1 MRGDQRTQGEK
12 SRKEGGKIFGSGSRA
27 PIAISILVK
36 DGSYNHDIYYN
47 DIGEYLTREQKLDT
61 LMKHQSIVNLK
72 SLNVLPDKNND
83 WINQRDINYENYLPM
98 YDSKDI
104 ENSIYL
110 DQFNGVNS
118 ARDNWVTNFSNEK
131 ALVNARLL
139 VDNYNSEIDRLIDIL
154 DSRER
159 INLVNKDE
167 TFISWTRGLTQ
178 KFSKGKNISI
188 NPERIVKFMHR
199 PFTKKWIVYDKNI
212 MEMPSRYYNIM
223 ENTGQVIYI
232 QGQGMNKEFSA
243 MITDILPNFQ
253 FIGNG
258 KGFATYKGKDS
269 LRLVDNI
276 SNSFK
281 KKINLNSE
289 EIVYYIYAILHHKY
303 YVNKYSSDLSKG
315 FPRIPILK
323 DVYGF
328 VEIGRE
334 LVELHLNYEKQLN
347 WDGVE
352 IIYNN
357 MNPNYKVEK

>member
-1 MRGDQRTQGEK
+1 
-12 SRKEGGKIFGSGSRA
+12 
-27 PIAISILVK
+27 
-36 DGSYNHDIYYN
+36 
-47 DIGEYLTREQKLDT
+47 
-61 LMKHQSIVNLK
+61 
-72 SLNVLPDKNND
+72 
-83 WINQRDINYENYLPM
+83 M

-131 ALVNARLL
+131 ALVNAKLL

-232 QGQGMNKEFSA
+232 QGQGMNEEFSA

-269 LRLVDNI
+269 
-276 SNSFK
+276 
-281 KKINLNSE
+281 
-289 EIVYYIYAILHHKY
+289 
-303 YVNKYSSDLSKG
+303 
-315 FPRIPILK
+315 
-323 DVYGF
+323 
-328 VEIGRE
+328 
-334 LVELHLNYEKQLN
+334 
-347 WDGVE
+347 
-352 IIYNN
+352 
-357 MNPNYKVEK
+357 

>member
-131 ALVNARLL
+131 ALVNAKLL

-167 TFISWTRGLTQ
+167 TFISWTR
-178 KFSKGKNISI
+178 
-188 NPERIVKFMHR
+188 
-199 PFTKKWIVYDKNI
+199 
-212 MEMPSRYYNIM
+212 
-223 ENTGQVIYI
+223 
-232 QGQGMNKEFSA
+232 
-243 MITDILPNFQ
+243 
-253 FIGNG
+253 
-258 KGFATYKGKDS
+258 
-269 LRLVDNI
+269 
-276 SNSFK
+276 
-281 KKINLNSE
+281 
-289 EIVYYIYAILHHKY
+289 
-303 YVNKYSSDLSKG
+303 
-315 FPRIPILK
+315 
-323 DVYGF
+323 
-328 VEIGRE
+328 
-334 LVELHLNYEKQLN
+334 
-347 WDGVE
+347 
-352 IIYNN
+352 
-357 MNPNYKVEK
+357 

>member
-1 MRGDQRTQGEK
+1 MIIKNEYEKLNAKIANTYANFSTANLKNHYMIRIYRLFDGQLIELEKGIIGFVTNGSFIDSQSTDGFRKVLYDEFNYLYIINLRGDQRTQGEK

-131 ALVNARLL
+131 ALVNAKLL

-199 PFTKKWIVYDKNI
+199 PFTK
-212 MEMPSRYYNIM
+212 
-223 ENTGQVIYI
+223 
-232 QGQGMNKEFSA
+232 
-243 MITDILPNFQ
+243 
-253 FIGNG
+253 NG
-258 KGFATYKGKDS
+258 
-269 LRLVDNI
+269 
-276 SNSFK
+276 
-281 KKINLNSE
+281 
-289 EIVYYIYAILHHKY
+289 
-303 YVNKYSSDLSKG
+303 
-315 FPRIPILK
+315 
-323 DVYGF
+323 
-328 VEIGRE
+328 
-334 LVELHLNYEKQLN
+334 
-347 WDGVE
+347 
-352 IIYNN
+352 
-357 MNPNYKVEK
+357 